1 MTNAMKLSPR
11 LAQLFLLA
19 LVLGLA
25 LSGCGGAEYKS
36 AEAPAPGAAYEAS
49 AVASAAPEGGV
60 AGGKVAGDGEAKTW
74 ARSQIRSN
82 TARLSIGD
90 REELPLVGMQMNVQV
105 EGFRARVVLDCY
117 FRNDRDS
124 RYEGTFQLRLP
135 NEATPYFF
143 AFGPMR
149 AEVAGPPAY
158 LGQEAVK
165 KVAVDPQSLLA
176 DRAESWSDPQVAR
189 MVPREKAAAAY
200 GETVRRRVDPG
211 LVEWAGAGIF
221 NARVFPLAARKVHRI
236 VIGYDVNLTP
246 VGDDLELAVDVP
258 ENAPGAVVDLAVSAP
273 DGLAAEVSPQ
283 APASAL
289 PGKKFYR
296 FEGIKERAVTLR
308 LKKPGSLGITGN
320 DARTG
325 DYFAASFRP
334 DLSAA
339 ADKSAQGPDAA
350 VFLVDTSL
358 SSNPDRF
365 NVWLSMLAAT
375 LENNRD
381 TMKRFAVLFFNVE
394 TQWWK
399 PAFVEN
405 SKQNVAEMLSFARD
419 LSLEGATDLGAAFG
433 AAAQPG
439 WLDGQAPSAWDLFLL
454 SDGASTWGEGD
465 RFALGKKATST
476 HTRALYAY
484 QTGMSGTDTGVL
496 EYLTRA
502 SGGAVFSVVGESEVA
517 KASVAHR
524 SLPFD
529 LLKVEVAGGSDLL
542 VAGRPRALFPGQS
555 LLLAGRGTLAK
566 DAEVTLT
573 LMRGG
578 QPKVIKTKI
587 AAPIRSGLA
596 PRVYGQLAVA
606 QMEELGAP
614 TEFASTA
621 YATYFRVTGQTCSLL
636 LLESEDDY
644 QRHGIRP
651 EDPGVIKQSEAS
663 AVINKVMAAIG
674 SSLGD
679 PRARFFA
686 WLSGLE
692 KMPGMSI
699 QLPAGLREALGTLP
713 VSAFDIDAP
722 ALPTKLHAAKELPP
736 DFLRFLSK
744 HEMDYDVFT
753 REAERRRSAAG
764 PADALKALSSMVE
777 EKPGDS
783 VLARD
788 VGFSAMG
795 WGFGGQAY
803 HLFRRVADARPFEPQ
818 TYRAMASAL
827 VGMNRIDLAIAYFE
841 VGLVGHWDG
850 RFGDFRQI
858 LGMEYLHLLRRIAL
872 GELKPALR
880 EYALGRMSSL
890 QNEITYGNADVVVM
904 ITWNTDNTDVDLHV
918 TEPGGEECFYSHRH
932 TSMGGQLTA
941 DVTRGY
947 GPEMYVL
954 PKAEGGKYQ
963 VRAHFFASDQN
974 RASARTKVQ
983 ALVFEDWGS
992 PKERVTERTVTLE
1005 QGKEMHDIAT
1015 VSR

>member
-1 MTNAMKLSPR
+1 MPKAGDM
-11 LAQLFLLA
+11 
-19 LVLGLA
+19 
-25 LSGCGGAEYKS
+25 
-36 AEAPAPGAAYEAS
+36 APGS
-49 AVASAAPEGGV
+49 AHEPSAMASAAPPPG
-60 AGGKVAGDGEAKTW
+60 AKIAGDGEAKTW

-90 REELPLVGMQMNVQV
+90 REELPLIGMQLNVQV

-124 RYEGTFQLRLP
+124 QYEGTFQLRLP
-135 NEATPYFF
+135 NEASPYFF

-149 AEVAGPPAY
+149 VEVAGPPAY

-165 KVAVDPQSLLA
+165 KVAVDPQSLLQ
-176 DRAESWSDPQVAR
+176 DRAESWSNPQVAR
-189 MVPREKAAAAY
+189 MVPREKAAVAY

-221 NARVFPLAARKVHRI
+221 NARVFPLAPRKVHRI

-273 DGLAAEVSPQ
+273 DNMVMDLSPQ
-283 APASAL
+283 APVSAGA
-289 PGKKFYR
+289 GKKFYR
-296 FEGIKERAVTLR
+296 VEGTKERAVTLR
-308 LKKPGSLGITGN
+308 LKNAGALAIAGN

-334 DLSAA
+334 DLAA
-339 ADKSAQGPDAA
+339 QADKSAQGPDAA

-365 NVWLSMLAAT
+365 NVWLSMLQAT

-381 TMKRFAVLFFNVE
+381 AMKRFAVLFFNVE
-394 TQWWK
+394 TLWWK
-399 PAFVEN
+399 PAFLDNTKE
-405 SKQNVAEMLSFARD
+405 NVAELLAFARG
-419 LSLEGATDLGAAFG
+419 LALEGATDLGAAFG
-433 AAAQPG
+433 EAAQPA
-439 WLDGQAPSAWDLFLL
+439 WLSAQAPSAWDLFLL

-465 RFALGKKATST
+465 RFALGKKATSA

-496 EYLTRA
+496 EALTRA

-517 KASVAHR
+517 KASTAHR
-524 SLPFD
+524 SLPFE
-529 LLKVEVAGGSDLL
+529 LTSVEVPGGSDLL
-542 VAGRPRALFPGQS
+542 LAGRPRALFPGQS
-555 LLLAGRGTLAK
+555 LLLAGRGVLAK

-573 LMRGG
+573 LTRGG
-578 QPKVIKTKI
+578 QSKVIKTRLP
-587 AAPIRSGLA
+587 APIRSPIA
-596 PRVYGQLAVA
+596 PRVYGQLAVT
-606 QMEELGAP
+606 QLEELGAA
-614 TEFASTA
+614 TEAASTA

-636 LLESEDDY
+636 LLETEEDY
-644 QRHGIRP
+644 RRHGIRP
-651 EDPGVIKQSEAS
+651 EDPGAISQSAAS
-663 AVINKVMAAIG
+663 SLINKTLAAIG

-679 PRARFFA
+679 PKARFFA
-686 WLSGLE
+686 WLAGLE

-699 QLPAGLREALGTLP
+699 RLPAGLRDALNALP

-722 ALPTKLHAAKELPP
+722 ALATKLHTARELPP
-736 DFLRFLSK
+736 DFLRFLVK
-744 HEMDYDVFT
+744 HEMDYDVFS
-753 REAERRRSAAG
+753 REAERRRGSAGA
-764 PADALKALSSMVE
+764 ADALKALSSMVE

-841 VGLVGHWDG
+841 VGLVGRWDE

-858 LGMEYLHLLRRIAL
+858 LGMEYLHLLRRVAL
-872 GELKPALR
+872 GELKPVLR

-890 QNEITYGNADVVVM
+890 QNEITHGNADVVVM

-918 TEPGGEECFYSHRH
+918 TEPTGEECFYSHRH
-932 TSMGGQLTA
+932 TAMGGDLTA

-954 PKAEGGKYQ
+954 PKAKGGKYQ
-963 VRAHFFASDQN
+963 IRAHFYASDQN

-1005 QGKEMHDIAT
+1005 QGKQMHDIAT